1 MSAVL
6 EPIVGRCLAL
16 ARIREGHPASVLAH
30 PRLRRSPI
38 SRRAERCRDHRALP
52 RDRLRHAVARKV
64 LAAPR
69 LRARGVSPD
78 ARLLHVVSRGDIAGL
93 VARLAAASC
102 STLPPRTPS
111 ASARI
116 SGCRPRRTSRP
127 TKTPSGCIMPTCAVA
142 KCAPA
147 SCRDS
152 SSPPRSRH
160 AVRDHA
166 GSRIPERF
174 LGHLRPVLNEVAA
187 S

>member
-16 ARIREGHPASVLAH
+16 TRKREGHPASVLAH

-78 ARLLHVVSRGDIAGL
+78 ARLPHVVSRGDIAGL

-111 ASARI
+111 ASARGLQA
-116 SGCRPRRTSRP
+116 SAHVAPYYDTEWLHHADMHG
-127 TKTPSGCIMPTCAVA
+127 GEVCAGIV
-142 KCAPA
+142 PGL
-147 SCRDS
+147 
-152 SSPPRSRH
+152 
-160 AVRDHA
+160 V
-166 GSRIPERF
+166 
-174 LGHLRPVLNEVAA
+174 VAA
-187 S
+187 SFPARGA